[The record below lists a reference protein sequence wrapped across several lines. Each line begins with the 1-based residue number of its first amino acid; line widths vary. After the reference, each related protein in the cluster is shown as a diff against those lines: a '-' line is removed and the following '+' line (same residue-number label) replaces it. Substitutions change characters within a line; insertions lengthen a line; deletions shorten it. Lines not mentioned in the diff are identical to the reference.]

1 MRNDMENMK
10 AKYLNRIF
18 FLLTLLAVC
27 LLCPSGVRKAAAA
40 EPGTVTAYTDCGS
53 ENGSVRAES
62 KKARKLNLWLQKQS
76 EQSDEILE
84 LMGYPAEN
92 TLIGL
97 FAVEDWYKEV
107 EVPVTSN
114 YVAPK
119 VEEFMNVRSEASIDS
134 EIIGKLRKNSYAK
147 IIERLDGW
155 TKVESGKVTGYV
167 NNEYLYMDEAALQY
181 FDENQAFQVVIQAGS
196 MNVRSKP
203 NTDCKI
209 IGQAYGTEVYTW
221 YPDKSEDGWFAI
233 QYDEDT
239 VAYVSSDYCDSK
251 TNLATA
257 LTMEEEEARVRAEAY
272 AKALEHSK
280 KSKPP
285 VVNRAPME
293 FTDEE
298 LYLMSVVIAMEALS
312 ESYEGKV
319 AVANVI
325 INRILDG
332 YWGTTLHEVIY
343 APGQFSGANS
353 GRVEQFWNLADEE
366 CRQAAVHAAA
376 GYNNIDDYLFFISL
390 RKADYSKYYKYYVLG
405 GHCFYARHW

>member
-1 MRNDMENMK
+1 MGNMK
-10 AKYLNRIF
+10 AKHLNQV
-18 FLLTLLAVC
+18 LLLVTVLAVC
-27 LLCPSGVRKAAAA
+27 LLCPFCVRKAAAA
-40 EPGTVTAYTDCGS
+40 ESDKVIAYTDSSS
-53 ENGSVRAES
+53 ENAPALLGSN
-62 KKARKLNLWLQKQS
+62 KARKLNQWVKVLSQCP
-76 EQSDEILE
+76 EETLE
-84 LMGYPAEN
+84 LMGYPSEN

-97 FAVEDWYKEV
+97 FSVEDWYKEIKI
-107 EVPVTSN
+107 PITSN

-119 VEEFMNVRSEASIDS
+119 VQEFMNVRKEASTDS
-134 EIIGKLRKNSYAK
+134 EIIGKLRKGSYAK
-147 IIERLDGW
+147 IVERLDGW
-155 TKVESGKVTGYV
+155 TKIESGKVTGYV
-167 NNEYLYMDEAALQY
+167 NNDYLYMDEAALNY
-181 FDENQAFQVVIQAGS
+181 FAENDAFQVVIKAGS

-209 IGQAYGTEVYTW
+209 IGQALNAEVYTW
-221 YPDKSEDGWFAI
+221 YPDKSEEGWFAI
-233 QYDEDT
+233 QYDEET
-239 VAYVSSDYCDSK
+239 IAYVSSDYCDSK
-251 TNLATA
+251 TNLSTA
-257 LTMEEEEARVRAEAY
+257 LTMEEEEARLRAEAY

-285 VVNRAPME
+285 EVNRAPME

-332 YWGTTLHEVIY
+332 YWGKTLHEVIY

-366 CRQAAVHAAA
+366 CRKAAVHAAA

>member
-1 MRNDMENMK
+1 MENMK
-10 AKYLNRIF
+10 AKHLNQV
-18 FLLTLLAVC
+18 LLLAAVLAVC
-27 LLCPSGVRKAAAA
+27 LLCPFGVRKAAAS
-40 EPGTVTAYTDCGS
+40 ELGKIVAYADNGS
-53 ENGSVRAES
+53 EKEKAVSES
-62 KKARKLNLWLQKQS
+62 KKVRVLNQWLKMRSAES
-76 EQSDEILE
+76 EEVFE

-97 FAVEDWYKEV
+97 FSVKNWYEEV
-107 EVPVTSN
+107 KIPVTSN

-119 VEEFMNVRSEASIDS
+119 VQEFMNVREEPSTDS
-134 EIIGKLRKNSYAK
+134 KIIGKLRKNSYAK

-155 TKVESGKVTGYV
+155 TKIESGKVTGYV
-167 NNEYLYMDEAALQY
+167 NNEYLYMDEAALEY
-181 FDENQAFQVVIQAGS
+181 FKENEAFQVIIRAGD

-203 NTDCKI
+203 NTECKI
-209 IGQAYGTEVYTW
+209 IGKAYNAEVYTW
-221 YPDKSEDGWFAI
+221 YPDQSIEGWFAI
-233 QYDEDT
+233 QYDEET
-239 VAYVSSDYCDSK
+239 VAYVSSAYSDSK

-257 LTMEEEEARVRAEAY
+257 LTMEEEEARLRAEAY

-285 VVNRAPME
+285 VINRAPME

-332 YWGTTLHEVIY
+332 YWGKTLREVIY

-366 CRQAAVHAAA
+366 CRKAAVHAAA

>member
-1 MRNDMENMK
+1 MENMK
-10 AKYLNRIF
+10 TKHLNQMLIV
-18 FLLTLLAVC
+18 LTVLAVC
-27 LLCPSGVRKAAAA
+27 LLCPLGMKKAAAA
-40 EPGTVTAYTDCGS
+40 EPGKVIAYTDSSS
-53 ENGSVRAES
+53 EDNPALVSS
-62 KKARKLNLWLQKQS
+62 MKARKLNQWVKVLSQRP
-76 EQSDEILE
+76 EETLE

-97 FAVEDWYKEV
+97 FSVENWYE
-107 EVPVTSN
+107 EIEIPVTSN

-119 VEEFMNVRSEASIDS
+119 VQEFMNVRKEASVDS

-147 IIERLDGW
+147 IVERLDGW
-155 TKVESGKVTGYV
+155 TLIESGKVTGYV

-181 FDENQAFQVVIQAGS
+181 FEENEAFQVVIKAGT

-203 NTDCKI
+203 NTDCEI
-209 IGQAYGTEVYTW
+209 IGKAQNAEVYTW
-221 YPDKSEDGWFAI
+221 YPDESVEGWFAI

-257 LTMEEEEARVRAEAY
+257 LTMEEEQARVRAEAY

-298 LYLMSVVIAMEALS
+298 LYLMSVVIAMEALN

-332 YWGTTLHEVIY
+332 YWGKTLHEVIY

-366 CRQAAVHAAA
+366 CRKAAVHAAA

>member
-1 MRNDMENMK
+1 MENMK
-10 AKYLNRIF
+10 EKHLNKV
-18 FLLTLLAVC
+18 FLLLAVFAAC
-27 LLCPSGVRKAAAA
+27 LLCPLYVQKAAAV
-40 EPGTVTAYTDCGS
+40 EGNKVIAYTDSSS
-53 ENGSVRAES
+53 ENNPALLGSD
-62 KKARKLNLWLQKQS
+62 KARKLNQWVNVLVKQP
-76 EQSDEILE
+76 EETLE
-84 LMGYPAEN
+84 LMGYPSEN

-97 FAVEDWYKEV
+97 FSVEEWYKEI
-107 EVPVTSN
+107 ELPVTSN

-119 VEEFMNVRSEASIDS
+119 VQEFMNVREEASVDS
-134 EIIGKLRKNSYAK
+134 EIIGKLRKDSYAK

-155 TKVESGKVTGYV
+155 TKIESGKVTGYV
-167 NNEYLYMDEAALQY
+167 NNEYLYMDEAALEY
-181 FDENQAFQVVIQAGS
+181 FKEKEAFQVVIKAGS

-209 IGQAYGTEVYTW
+209 IGQALNAEVYTW
-221 YPDKSEDGWFAI
+221 YPDKSEEGWFAI
-233 QYDEDT
+233 QYDEET
-239 VAYVSSDYCDSK
+239 IAYVSSDYCDSK

-257 LTMEEEEARVRAEAY
+257 LTMEEEEARLRAEAY

-285 VVNRAPME
+285 TVNRAPME

-332 YWGTTLHEVIY
+332 YWGKTLHEVIY

-366 CRQAAVHAAA
+366 CRKAAVHAAA

>member
-1 MRNDMENMK
+1 MDNMK
-10 AKYLNRIF
+10 AKLLNKE
-18 FLLTLLAVC
+18 FLLLAVLAVC
-27 LLCPSGVRKAAAA
+27 LLCPFCVRKAAAA
-40 EPGTVTAYTDCGS
+40 ETVRVIAYTDSSSESNPALLGS
-53 ENGSVRAES
+53 D
-62 KKARKLNLWLQKQS
+62 KARKLNQWVNVLSKRS
-76 EQSDEILE
+76 EETLE
-84 LMGYPAEN
+84 LMGYPSEN

-97 FAVEDWYKEV
+97 FSVEDWYKEIQI
-107 EVPVTSN
+107 PVTSN

-119 VEEFMNVRSEASIDS
+119 VQEFMNVREEASTDS
-134 EIIGKLRKNSYAK
+134 EIIGKLRKGSYAK
-147 IIERLDGW
+147 IVERLDGW
-155 TKVESGKVTGYV
+155 TKIESGKVTGYV
-167 NNEYLYMDEAALQY
+167 NNEYLYMDEEALDY
-181 FDENQAFQVVIQAGS
+181 FAENDAFQVVIKAGS

-209 IGQAYGTEVYTW
+209 IGQALNAEVYTW
-221 YPDKSEDGWFAI
+221 YPDKSVEGWFAI
-233 QYDEDT
+233 QYDEET
-239 VAYVSSDYCDSK
+239 IAYVSSDYCDSK

-257 LTMEEEEARVRAEAY
+257 LTMEEEEARLRAEAY

-285 VVNRAPME
+285 TVNREPME

-298 LYLMSVVIAMEALS
+298 LYLMSVVIAMEALN

-353 GRVEQFWNLADEE
+353 GRIEQFWNQADEE
-366 CRQAAVHAAA
+366 CRKAAVHAAA

>member
-1 MRNDMENMK
+1 MGNMK
-10 AKYLNRIF
+10 AKHLNQV
-18 FLLTLLAVC
+18 LLLVTVLAVC
-27 LLCPSGVRKAAAA
+27 LLCPFCVRKAAAA
-40 EPGTVTAYTDCGS
+40 ESDKVIAYTDSSS
-53 ENGSVRAES
+53 ENDPALLGSN
-62 KKARKLNLWLQKQS
+62 KARKLNQWVKVLSQCP
-76 EQSDEILE
+76 EETLE
-84 LMGYPAEN
+84 LMGYPSEN

-97 FAVEDWYKEV
+97 FSVEDWYKEIKI
-107 EVPVTSN
+107 PITSN

-119 VEEFMNVRSEASIDS
+119 VQEFMNVRKEASTDS
-134 EIIGKLRKNSYAK
+134 EIIGKLRKGSYAK
-147 IIERLDGW
+147 IVERLDGW
-155 TKVESGKVTGYV
+155 TKIESGKVTGYV
-167 NNEYLYMDEAALQY
+167 NNDYLYMDEAALNY
-181 FDENQAFQVVIQAGS
+181 FAENDAFQVVIKAGS

-209 IGQAYGTEVYTW
+209 IGQALNAEVYTW
-221 YPDKSEDGWFAI
+221 YPDKSEEGWFAI
-233 QYDEDT
+233 QYDEET
-239 VAYVSSDYCDSK
+239 IAYVSSDYCDSK
-251 TNLATA
+251 TNLSTA
-257 LTMEEEEARVRAEAY
+257 LTMEEEEARLRAEAY

-285 VVNRAPME
+285 EVNRAPME

-332 YWGTTLHEVIY
+332 YWGKTLHEVIY

-366 CRQAAVHAAA
+366 CRKAAVHAAA

>member
-1 MRNDMENMK
+1 MENMK
-10 AKYLNRIF
+10 AKHLNQVF
-18 FLLTLLAVC
+18 VLLAVLMAC
-27 LLCPSGVRKAAAA
+27 LLCPFGVRKAAAS
-40 EPGTVTAYTDCGS
+40 ELGKIVAYADNGS
-53 ENGSVRAES
+53 EKEKAVSES
-62 KKARKLNLWLQKQS
+62 KKVRVLNQWLKMRSAES
-76 EQSDEILE
+76 EEVFE

-97 FAVEDWYKEV
+97 FSVKNWYEEV
-107 EVPVTSN
+107 KIPVTSN

-119 VEEFMNVRSEASIDS
+119 VQEFMNVREEPSTDS
-134 EIIGKLRKNSYAK
+134 KIIGKLRKNSYAK

-155 TKVESGKVTGYV
+155 TKIESGKVTGYV
-167 NNEYLYMDEAALQY
+167 NNEYLYMDEAALEY
-181 FDENQAFQVVIQAGS
+181 FKENEAFQVIIRAGD

-203 NTDCKI
+203 NTECKI
-209 IGQAYGTEVYTW
+209 IGKAYNAEVYTW
-221 YPDKSEDGWFAI
+221 YPDQSIEGWFAI
-233 QYDEDT
+233 QYDEET
-239 VAYVSSDYCDSK
+239 VAYVSSAYSDSK

-257 LTMEEEEARVRAEAY
+257 LTMEEEEARLRAEAY

-285 VVNRAPME
+285 VINRAPME

-332 YWGTTLHEVIY
+332 YWGKTLREVIY

-366 CRQAAVHAAA
+366 CRKAAVHAAA